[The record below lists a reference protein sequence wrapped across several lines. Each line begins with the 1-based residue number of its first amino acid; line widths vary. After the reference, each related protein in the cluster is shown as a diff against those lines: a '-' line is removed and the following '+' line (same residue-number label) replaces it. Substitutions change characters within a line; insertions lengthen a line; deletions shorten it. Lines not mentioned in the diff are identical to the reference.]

1 MRRWPILVAMLVSAI
16 LASPALADEWH
27 SVGLHACVQ
36 PEKGGPTTLYS
47 SPRQIAQEALGTVQ
61 PGEIYVVVGVS
72 TRYRLLRATAHSGS
86 WPSGRVVGWVWSIR
100 LRPAPTGAC
109 S

>member
-1 MRRWPILVAMLVSAI
+1 MSIRAI
-16 LASPALADEWH
+16 LLAGCLSVTASAALADEWH

-36 PEKGGPTTLYS
+36 PEKGSPTTLYS

-61 PGEIYVVVGVS
+61 PGEIYFVVGVS
-72 TRYRLLRATAHSGS
+72 TRYRLLRATAHSGR
-86 WPSGRVVGWVWSIR
+86 WPAERVVGWVWSIR
-100 LRPAPTGAC
+100 LRPAPPGAC

>member
-1 MRRWPILVAMLVSAI
+1 MSNKAI
-16 LASPALADEWH
+16 LLAAILSTMSSAASADEWH

-47 SPRQIAQEALGTVQ
+47 SPRQIAQESLGTVQ
-61 PGEIYVVVGVS
+61 PGEIYFVVGVS

-100 LRPAPTGAC
+100 LRPAPAGAC